1 MRMAVIKSA
10 LELALERTKD
20 LQLDESAQKLAD
32 ARIEGRKAAS
42 QYLEDQTSVDF
53 KAILNTLE
61 PVQRQTFLTAAFEV
75 LINFIQLPT
84 NSVVETE
91 KMESIGKAIVLLCGL
106 SPRFSSER
114 EVKLAQQQA
123 RSLYQQILR
132 FLSQYQEEMKR
143 VEQAIRNQWAPKL
156 RERERQLAAALGQ
169 NVRIDPMSDPEFAE
183 FYRKNIESMRNNY
196 GKALE
201 DAKKQLAD
209 TCGFESK

>member
-1 MRMAVIKSA
+1 
-10 LELALERTKD
+10 
-20 LQLDESAQKLAD
+20 
-32 ARIEGRKAAS
+32 
-42 QYLEDQTSVDF
+42 
-53 KAILNTLE
+53 
-61 PVQRQTFLTAAFEV
+61 
-75 LINFIQLPT
+75 
-84 NSVVETE
+84 
-91 KMESIGKAIVLLCGL
+91 MESIGKAIVLLCGL

>member
-1 MRMAVIKSA
+1 MAVIKSA

-53 KAILNTLE
+53 KAILNKLE

-91 KMESIGKAIVLLCGL
+91 KMEAIGKAIVLLCGL

>member
-1 MRMAVIKSA
+1 MAVIKSA

-91 KMESIGKAIVLLCGL
+91 KMEAIGKAIVLLCGL

>member
-1 MRMAVIKSA
+1 MAVIKSA
-10 LELALERTKD
+10 LELALEKTKD

-53 KAILNTLE
+53 KAILNKLE

-75 LINFIQLPT
+75 LINFIQLST

>member
-1 MRMAVIKSA
+1 MAVIKSA

-20 LQLDESAQKLAD
+20 LQLDENAQKITE

-42 QYLEDQTSVDF
+42 RYLEDPASVDF
-53 KAILNTLE
+53 KAILNTLD
-61 PVQRQTFLTAAFEV
+61 PVQRQAFLSSAFEV
-75 LINFIQLPT
+75 LSNFIQLPT

-91 KMESIGKAIVLLCGL
+91 KMEAIGKAIVLLCGL
-106 SPRFSSER
+106 SACFPSER

-123 RSLYQQILR
+123 RSLFQQILR

-156 RERERQLAAALGQ
+156 KEKERQLAAALGQ
-169 NVRIDPMSDPEFAE
+169 NVRMDPMSDPEFAE

-196 GKALE
+196 RKALE
-201 DAKKQLAD
+201 DAKSQLAD
-209 TCGFESK
+209 ICGFEAQ

>member
-1 MRMAVIKSA
+1 MAVIKSA

-20 LQLDESAQKLAD
+20 LQLDESAQKIAD

-53 KAILNTLE
+53 KAILNKLE

-91 KMESIGKAIVLLCGL
+91 KMEAIGKAIVLLCGL

>member
-1 MRMAVIKSA
+1 MAVIKSA

-20 LQLDESAQKLAD
+20 LQLDESAQKIAD

-53 KAILNTLE
+53 KAILNKLE

>member
-1 MRMAVIKSA
+1 MAVIKSA

-20 LQLDESAQKLAD
+20 LQLDESAQKIAD

-53 KAILNTLE
+53 KAILNKLE

-123 RSLYQQILR
+123 LSLYQQILR

>member
-53 KAILNTLE
+53 KAILNKLE

>member
-1 MRMAVIKSA
+1 MAVIKSA

>member
-1 MRMAVIKSA
+1 MAVIKSA
-10 LELALERTKD
+10 LELALEKTKD

>member
-1 MRMAVIKSA
+1 MAVIKSA

-53 KAILNTLE
+53 KAILNKLE